1 MKPLCPKSSRLEQ
14 RKPYVD
20 EKTLQVQFSFS
31 EDTHVKPLDSEGL
44 DLEFLSLIEIGKKL
58 ESLYLKIFSSSFK

>member
-1 MKPLCPKSSRLEQ
+1 MKPLCPKPSRLEE

-31 EDTHVKPLDSEGL
+31 DEVDVKPLDSEAL

-58 ESLYLKIFSSSFK
+58 ESLYLKMFSSSFK